1 VQWLERKPPCRIL
14 DLGCADGQ
22 LGERLRALG
31 HTVVGVDLEKDDL
44 VGERLDD
51 FFEADLDHGIPD
63 EVGDGYDVILAADVL
78 EHVRKPESL
87 LRGMRARLTD
97 HGTVITSVPNF
108 GHWYPRARVVTGR
121 FGYDRRGILDEGHV
135 RFFTRHSFE
144 NLVTRAGFAPRRTVS
159 VGLPLEAA
167 RRGSAPTEPTS
178 EGEGLLSRTQ
188 QIGVDLWPTLFGFQ
202 FLYELEPLPGDLTP

>member
-1 VQWLERKPPCRIL
+1 M
-14 DLGCADGQ
+14 
-22 LGERLRALG
+22 
-31 HTVVGVDLEKDDL
+31 
-44 VGERLDD
+44 
-51 FFEADLDHGIPD
+51 
-63 EVGDGYDVILAADVL
+63 ILAADVL
-78 EHVRKPESL
+78 EHVRKPEGL
-87 LRGMRARLTD
+87 LRDMRARLTD

-144 NLVTRAGFAPRRTVS
+144 TMVTRAGYAPRRKVS

-167 RRGSAPTEPTS
+167 RRGGATATAQPTS

-202 FLYELEPLPGDLTP
+202 FLYELEPLPSDLTP